1 MEMMGVHLICFSRDG
16 GSAFGYK
23 MAFHHLSQD
32 WEYISGHP
40 AFVLLLVHMVP
51 ESVIL

>member
-23 MAFHHLSQD
+23 VAFPHLSQGLGI
-32 WEYISGHP
+32 YIWTPSLCFAAGPHRT
-40 AFVLLLVHMVP
+40 
-51 ESVIL
+51 